1 MSFKTIVIAGTGY
14 SGSTAIYEYL
24 QLQKNFH
31 DPFKNKEFTISYDP
45 CGIRDIENCIIGE
58 YSISKANFVY
68 RNFLENINFYINKE
82 NDLKPGK
89 NFQSPEKVKKLLLKY
104 SEEIVDFSYEGNTS
118 YLKYKKSKFET
129 IKQKL
134 FNISNDK
141 IVFFKDIKI
150 FNDVTKKLFIDL
162 FNYENKDIILDQGA
176 NIYNLYDSSKYY
188 PNPICILVFRD
199 PRDIFSEFKFKSAYS
214 YPKSDVETF
223 CDWYQNSMNKI
234 ENQNFQDL
242 SILKIQFEDFI
253 NNHNESLEKISEFLS
268 IHIKPNNEKFD
279 FIRSKKNILKY
290 EKLLTNEETS
300 IIKKKLSKYLLK

>member
-1 MSFKTIVIAGTGY
+1 MNFKTIVIAGTGY
-14 SGSTAIYEYL
+14 SGSTAVYEYL

-45 CGIRDIENCIIGE
+45 CGITDIENCIIGE

-89 NFQSPEKVKKLLLKY
+89 NFQNSEKVKKLLLKY
-104 SEEIVDFSYEGNTS
+104 SEEIIDFSYEGNTS
-118 YLKYKKSKFET
+118 YLRYKKSKFET
-129 IKQKL
+129 IKFKL
-134 FNISNDK
+134 FNIPKDK
-141 IVFFKDIKI
+141 LVFFKDIKI
-150 FNDVTKKLFIDL
+150 FKEVTKKLFIDL
-162 FNYENKDIILDQGA
+162 FNYENKDIILDQGV
-176 NIYNLYDSSKYY
+176 NIYNIYDTSKYY
-188 PNPICILVFRD
+188 PNPFCILVFRD

-214 YPKSDVETF
+214 YPKTDVETF
-223 CDWYQNSMNKI
+223 CDWYLNSMNKI

-268 IHIKPNNEKFD
+268 IHIKPNNVKFD
-279 FIRSKKNILKY
+279 FNRSKKNIFRY
-290 EKLLTNEETS
+290 EKLLTNGETS